1 MRLGLTNAS
10 KPPPAPCS
18 NQPARPPDELQ
29 KVRGSPGRGDHPQPL
44 ASGAVRYPHVDRK
57 HLPADVMRQEDDE
70 RPSGCGQALEIP
82 ADVGDV
88 LAHLPREDALKR
100 YWRRRLAAGEDARST
115 AVPGD
120 HSLQVVDLRGPG
132 TSENTPVVG

>member
-88 LAHLPREDALKR
+88 LAHLPREQV
-100 YWRRRLAAGEDARST
+100 AGEVILVEPMRHNDDA
-115 AVPGD
+115 A
-120 HSLQVVDLRGPG
+120 LRGIA
-132 TSENTPVVG
+132 